1 MNHLKEYLKNRV
13 GFMLTYADENAKG
26 FFKKQGFSETIL
38 IESKLWK
45 GYIKDYD
52 NATLRCCQLFPQV
65 DYHDVRT
72 MVGRQREAVYKIIA
86 ARSHHATVYHLPEG
100 EITDPLAIPGV
111 KEAGW
116 DQESL
121 TEPTK
126 SSNGLLERLS
136 RLLTEVWEHSDSWAF
151 RQPVNTDTVVDY
163 LSIIKKPMGRRGH
176 LALTV
181 DLSTMK
187 NRLHSK
193 YYTNAKMF
201 MDDLHLIVDNAKL
214 YNPKSSAYYKCAD
227 NIEKF
232 FMAKSVEIMKESLL
246 CSQTEGTILDQKS
259 PLTHG
264 WGRASHGR
272 SFPWTEEAGCGG
284 RTRARLRWFREP
296 WRPFPKCSGS
306 ENRSSQ
312 SRPTR

>member
-1 MNHLKEYLKNRV
+1 MIGGITYRLFEDRNFVEIVFCTVATDEQIHVESNGSIQSQAFGTRLMNHVKEYLKNRV

-116 DQESL
+116 DQASL

-126 SSNGLLERLS
+126 SSNGLQERLS

-163 LSIIKKPMGRRGH
+163 LSIIKKPMGRNGY
-176 LALTV
+176 
-181 DLSTMK
+181 S
-187 NRLHSK
+187 
-193 YYTNAKMF
+193 
-201 MDDLHLIVDNAKL
+201 I
-214 YNPKSSAYYKCAD
+214 
-227 NIEKF
+227 
-232 FMAKSVEIMKESLL
+232 
-246 CSQTEGTILDQKS
+246 
-259 PLTHG
+259 
-264 WGRASHGR
+264 
-272 SFPWTEEAGCGG
+272 
-284 RTRARLRWFREP
+284 
-296 WRPFPKCSGS
+296 
-306 ENRSSQ
+306 
-312 SRPTR
+312 

>member
-111 KEAGW
+111 
-116 DQESL
+116 
-121 TEPTK
+121 
-126 SSNGLLERLS
+126 
-136 RLLTEVWEHSDSWAF
+136 
-151 RQPVNTDTVVDY
+151 
-163 LSIIKKPMGRRGH
+163 
-176 LALTV
+176 
-181 DLSTMK
+181 
-187 NRLHSK
+187 
-193 YYTNAKMF
+193 
-201 MDDLHLIVDNAKL
+201 
-214 YNPKSSAYYKCAD
+214 
-227 NIEKF
+227 
-232 FMAKSVEIMKESLL
+232 
-246 CSQTEGTILDQKS
+246 
-259 PLTHG
+259 
-264 WGRASHGR
+264 
-272 SFPWTEEAGCGG
+272 
-284 RTRARLRWFREP
+284 
-296 WRPFPKCSGS
+296 
-306 ENRSSQ
+306 
-312 SRPTR
+312 